1 MSTSI
6 SRRSA
11 WLLIGLLIFIWGGNW
26 PAMKIGLSHVPP
38 LTFASLRLLTSAMT
52 MLVLAFFMRDLGW
65 PQRRD
70 WPFLLAA
77 GGLQMGVYIAM
88 LTYGIQYV
96 PAGRASILAYT
107 MPVWVVP
114 GAIILLG
121 ERLNRWN
128 AMGFLLG
135 IGGLMVLFNP
145 TAFDWSDGDVLLGNG
160 LIVGGAAISGLVM
173 LYIRGRQWVASP
185 LALAPWQFILAS
197 LFLVPLA
204 LFAEPNTEIQW
215 TPQLLMSL
223 TYSGPL
229 ATAMGMLIFVAIS
242 RALPAITA
250 SMGLLGVPV
259 VGLLLSSWILGES
272 LTLANITGLTL
283 IVTSVA
289 AVSWGGRRN

>member
-1 MSTSI
+1 M
-6 SRRSA
+6 
-11 WLLIGLLIFIWGGNW
+11 
-26 PAMKIGLSHVPP
+26 
-38 LTFASLRLLTSAMT
+38 
-52 MLVLAFFMRDLGW
+52 
-65 PQRRD
+65 
-70 WPFLLAA
+70 
-77 GGLQMGVYIAM
+77 
-88 LTYGIQYV
+88 
-96 PAGRASILAYT
+96 
-107 MPVWVVP
+107 
-114 GAIILLG
+114 
-121 ERLNRWN
+121 
-128 AMGFLLG
+128 
-135 IGGLMVLFNP
+135 
-145 TAFDWSDGDVLLGNG
+145 
-160 LIVGGAAISGLVM
+160 
-173 LYIRGRQWVASP
+173 
-185 LALAPWQFILAS
+185 
-197 LFLVPLA
+197 PLA